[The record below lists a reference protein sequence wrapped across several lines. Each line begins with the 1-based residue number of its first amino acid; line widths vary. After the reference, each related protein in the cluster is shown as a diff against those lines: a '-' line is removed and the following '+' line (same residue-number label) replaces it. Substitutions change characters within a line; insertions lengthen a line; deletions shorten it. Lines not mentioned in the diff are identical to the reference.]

1 MNTITPPLS
10 RRILPTISLFFY
22 GVAAYSVALIPIVI
36 FQIQGFPL
44 IALLALLIGIILFTI
59 SFIFFSINTY
69 RVWREIN
76 SLKPWLS
83 PEDAKKVPSPGTAIA
98 FLFIP
103 LFNFY
108 WIFIAVGKIP
118 YYFNKAYQG
127 EQKISS
133 VPFKLFSHA
142 HVIANLYIPI
152 IETITII
159 LVTIYDTRLVE
170 NLISSNPTS
179 IIRRSLYDINADEL
193 SCYFSPIYI
202 GAIIVSIIFWVQS
215 QRLYK
220 RIMAIREQGDPSRDL
235 TS

>member
-10 RRILPTISLFFY
+10 RRILPAISLYFY
-22 GVAAYSVALIPIVI
+22 GLLAYIVAMI
-36 FQIQGFPL
+36 FMVVFQNQGYAL
-44 IALLALLIGIILFTI
+44 IALLPLFIGAILLII
-59 SFIFFSINTY
+59 SSVFYFINTY

-103 LFNFY
+103 FFNIY
-108 WIFIAVGKIP
+108 WIFICIGKIP

-127 EQKISS
+127 EQEINAF
-133 VPFKLFSHA
+133 PFKQFCNSTA
-142 HVIANLYIPI
+142 AYYILYILYI
-152 IETITII
+152 LHILYNITP
-159 LVTIYDTRLVE
+159 LPLE
-170 NLISSNPTS
+170 LIFIS
-179 IIRRSLYDINADEL
+179 
-193 SCYFSPIYI
+193 IYI
-202 GAIIVSIIFWVQS
+202 VLSIAIFIFWVQS
-215 QRLYK
+215 QLLYK

>member
-1 MNTITPPLS
+1 MNTITPPPS
-10 RRILPTISLFFY
+10 RRILPSISLFFY
-22 GVAAYSVALIPIVI
+22 GMAAYIVALISFIAFHI
-36 FQIQGFPL
+36 LGLNFL
-44 IALLALLIGIILFTI
+44 IALLALLALFIGAILLIISSVFYY
-59 SFIFFSINTY
+59 INTY

-98 FLFIP
+98 LLFIP

-127 EQKISS
+127 EQEINPS
-133 VPFKLFSHA
+133 PFKKFCICLVSFFLINLLSE
-142 HVIANLYIPI
+142 VIIPVLLGFI
-152 IETITII
+152 DPLQFGLIFGLPIFGLLIT
-159 LVTIYDTRLVE
+159 L
-170 NLISSNPTS
+170 
-179 IIRRSLYDINADEL
+179 
-193 SCYFSPIYI
+193 
-202 GAIIVSIIFWVQS
+202 IIFFGLLIALCIFFVKHQL
-215 QRLYK
+215 LYK

>member
-10 RRILPTISLFFY
+10 RRILPAISLFFY
-22 GVAAYSVALIPIVI
+22 GLLTYIVAII
-36 FQIQGFPL
+36 FMVVFQNQGYAL
-44 IALLALLIGIILFTI
+44 IALLPLFIGAILLTI
-59 SFIFFSINTY
+59 SGVFYCINTY

-103 LFNFY
+103 FFNIY

-118 YYFNKAYQG
+118 YYYNKAYQG
-127 EQKISS
+127 EQEINAF
-133 VPFKLFSHA
+133 PFKQFCNCT
-142 HVIANLYIPI
+142 VIYYILYILDI
-152 IETITII
+152 LFILYNITP
-159 LVTIYDTRLVE
+159 LPLE
-170 NLISSNPTS
+170 LIFIS
-179 IIRRSLYDINADEL
+179 
-193 SCYFSPIYI
+193 IYI
-202 GAIIVSIIFWVQS
+202 VLAIASLIFYIQY
-215 QRLYK
+215 QLLYK

>member
-10 RRILPTISLFFY
+10 RRILPAIRLFFY
-22 GVAAYSVALIPIVI
+22 GLLSHFVAMITMMVLLTQGYTVEAI
-36 FQIQGFPL
+36 FT
-44 IALLALLIGIILFTI
+44 IAISIILFII
-59 SFIFFSINTY
+59 SGVFFFINTY

-98 FLFIP
+98 FLLIP
-103 LFNFY
+103 LFNYY

-133 VPFKLFSHA
+133 VPFKLFCYFY
-142 HVIANLYIPI
+142 VISDLYIPI
-152 IETITII
+152 IETT
-159 LVTIYDTRLVE
+159 TMAFGTRAVE
-170 NLISSNPTS
+170 TLISNPTS
-179 IIRRSLYDINADEL
+179 MQSRSLYDINAAEL
-193 SCYFSPIYI
+193 SYNFFPIYI
-202 GAIIVSIIFWVQS
+202 VALIVTLFFWVQS
-215 QRLYK
+215 QLLYK